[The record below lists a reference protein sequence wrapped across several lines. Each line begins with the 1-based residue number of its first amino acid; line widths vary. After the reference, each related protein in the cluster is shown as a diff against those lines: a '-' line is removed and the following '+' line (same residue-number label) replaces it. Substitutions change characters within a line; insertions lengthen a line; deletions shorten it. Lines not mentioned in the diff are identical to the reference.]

1 MVIRW
6 AYLKRVLAG
15 AIFGLYMAHLLYF
28 LNPQVDVTP
37 ARLAVV
43 TVVYGLTCGIIF
55 GSLLWG
61 LRVARVMLLGRVSTD
76 GYRTHGFGFV
86 VFAAFLASAIYW
98 MHLTTLRIYL
108 PVGAVRILSK
118 ATNVI
123 TATAFIL
130 LALWF
135 FERTAD
141 RRRSR
146 IIFVVGVS
154 LIALSAFF
162 LYQRRDSYRTDHRVA
177 VVANVG
183 TVAGQRPVLVVAI
196 RNLPYDWLVTMSG
209 EGSLPF
215 FQRAMN
221 SAYFARIEP
230 FPSPSSKSLWAS
242 LVTGKLPYRHGV
254 TGRYAY
260 RTPFNGP
267 DPAER
272 FSLLPTGVGFS
283 AWGLLPAS
291 ERISAQLPSGDA
303 LPLWKIFER
312 LSLHSEVIG
321 WPAVAPGDAAF
332 VTTDRELA
340 TRAADPAAIA
350 AATRRIDGTGRYR
363 DAIVRSLALDDAAV
377 AAASR
382 HRDADPA
389 LTIVALEGFAAA
401 QRAIHVYANT
411 LEPRETAKGTAMRQY
426 VQQLD
431 RMLDALA
438 REHPDHLLIV
448 CSPSGV
454 TPPPLAVSAYS
465 LAMQTLRR
473 DDPGADDGVLAIL
486 GAGTAH
492 PPRPEGTYVVDL
504 VPTLLFASGLPVGR
518 DMDGRVLTEA
528 FDDDF
533 VRSRVLAAIPTWE
546 ARQLLVRRVQ

>member
-15 AIFGLYMAHLLYF
+15 SIFGLYMAHLLYF

-37 ARLAVV
+37 LRLAVV
-43 TVVYGLTCGIIF
+43 TIAYGLTCGLIF
-55 GSLLWG
+55 GSVLWG
-61 LRVARVMLLGRVSTD
+61 LRIARVKFFGRVSTD

-86 VFAAFLASAIYW
+86 VLAAFLASAIYW
-98 MHLTTLRIYL
+98 MHLMTLRIYL
-108 PVGAVRILSK
+108 PVGAVRVLSK

-123 TATAFIL
+123 TATAFVL
-130 LALWF
+130 LAVWF
-135 FERTAD
+135 LERNAD

-146 IIFVVGVS
+146 ILFICGVA

-162 LYQRRDSYRTDHRVA
+162 LYQRRDSYRTDHRVP

-183 TVAGQRPVLVVAI
+183 TIAGQRPLLVVVI

-221 SAYFARIEP
+221 AGYFARVEP
-230 FPSPSSKSLWAS
+230 FPSPSPKALWAS

-254 TGRYAY
+254 TGSYAY
-260 RTPFNGP
+260 RTPLNGP
-267 DPAER
+267 DPSER

-283 AWGLLPAS
+283 AWGLLPAT

-312 LSLHSEVIG
+312 LSLRTAVVG
-321 WPAVAPGDAAF
+321 WPSVVSGDAAM
-332 VTTDRELA
+332 VTTDRDLA
-340 TRAADPAAIA
+340 AQASERPALA
-350 AATRRIDGTGRYR
+350 AAARRIDGQGRHR
-363 DAIVRSLALDDAAV
+363 EPMIRTLALDDAAV
-377 AAASR
+377 SAADRAG
-382 HRDADPA
+382 DANPA
-389 LTIVALEGFAAA
+389 LTIVALEGFATA
-401 QRAIHVYANT
+401 QRAIHVYANG
-411 LEPRETAKGTAMRQY
+411 LEPRQTPKGTAMRQY

-465 LAMQTLRR
+465 LAMQALRR
-473 DDPGADDGVLAIL
+473 DDPGADDGFLAITGS
-486 GAGTAH
+486 GAAH
-492 PPRPEGTYVVDL
+492 PLRPDGSYIVDL

-546 ARQLLVRRVQ
+546 ARELVVRRVQ